1 MEIKKNLIDRMV
13 EYVDP
18 IKGRAR
24 MQSRAMMALAGSYIG
39 AQNGRRATATWQT
52 GSGSPDQD
60 TLYDLPTLR
69 SRSRDLCRNAPLALG
84 AINTTT
90 TSVVGTGLKLQ
101 SRIDREFLGM
111 SEPESDAWQTNTERE
126 FRLWCESKECDS
138 ARTLDF
144 YSMQSLV
151 FRSALESGDCFALL
165 PIIDRKGSPYG
176 TKVQL
181 IEADRVTNKD
191 NARDTN
197 SLAGGVQMD
206 ANGAPVAYHVLKSHP
221 GGFNPKKEWTVVSA
235 FGGRTN
241 RRNIVHLF
249 DPRRPGQTR
258 GVPYLAP
265 VIETLKQLDRYTEA
279 EIMAAVV
286 SGMFTVFVKSEG
298 NGLGPF
304 SGGTGANSDPDYK
317 MSNGAVL
324 DLAPGEDVSF
334 ADPNRPN
341 TAFDPFVMAVLRQI
355 GVALELPFE
364 VLIKHFTASYSAAKA
379 ALLEA
384 WRFFYGRRAWLSR
397 NFCQPI
403 YESWMEEAI
412 LIGRI
417 SAPGFFDDHS
427 IRKAYLGS
435 EWIGDTAGQI
445 DPVKEV
451 EAAARRIEL
460 GLSTIAEE
468 TIALTGGDF
477 DRNYPQIVKERKLMR
492 EAGTSEVEQ
501 PKSDN
506 PDEPDPQNP
515 DLPEPA

>member
-1 MEIKKNLIDRMV
+1 MKDLKPNVIDRLV
-13 EYVDP
+13 EYIDP
-18 IKGRAR
+18 IKGRER
-24 MQSRAMMALAGSYIG
+24 MKARAMMSLAGSYIG
-39 AQNGRRATATWQT
+39 AQYGRRATSAWQT
-52 GSGSPDQD
+52 GSGSADQD

-84 AINTTT
+84 AINTAT

-101 SRIDREFLGM
+101 SRIDRDFLGM
-111 SEPESDAWQTNTERE
+111 SEAESDAWQTNTERE
-126 FRLWCESKECDS
+126 FRLWCESKECDA

-165 PIIDRKGSPYG
+165 PIIERKGSPYG

-197 SLAGGVQMD
+197 TIAGGVQMD
-206 ANGAPVAYHVLKSHP
+206 TNGAPVAYHVLKSHP
-221 GGFNPKKEWTVVSA
+221 GGFNPKKEWITVAA
-235 FGGRTN
+235 FGGKTN

-265 VIETLKQLDRYTEA
+265 VIEPLKQLDRYTEA
-279 EIMAAVV
+279 EIMAAVI
-286 SGMFTVFVKSEG
+286 SGMFTVFVKTEGDGVAPFAGG
-298 NGLGPF
+298 NGVA
-304 SGGTGANSDPDYK
+304 TDDDYK
-317 MSNGAVL
+317 MSNGAIL
-324 DLAPGEDVSF
+324 DLAPGQDVSF
-334 ADPNRPN
+334 ADPKRPN

-364 VLIKHFTASYSAAKA
+364 VLIKHFTASYSAARA

-403 YESWMEEAI
+403 YETWMEEAI
-412 LIGRI
+412 LLGRI
-417 SAPGFFDDHS
+417 DAPGFFDDHA

-451 EAAARRIEL
+451 EAAAKRLEL

-468 TIALTGGDF
+468 TIAITGGDF
-477 DRNYPQIVKERKLMR
+477 DRNYPQIVKERRLMR
-492 EAGTSEVEQ
+492 EAGDVVEQ
-501 PKSDN
+501 KPAPPNK
-506 PDEPDPQNP
+506 QNP